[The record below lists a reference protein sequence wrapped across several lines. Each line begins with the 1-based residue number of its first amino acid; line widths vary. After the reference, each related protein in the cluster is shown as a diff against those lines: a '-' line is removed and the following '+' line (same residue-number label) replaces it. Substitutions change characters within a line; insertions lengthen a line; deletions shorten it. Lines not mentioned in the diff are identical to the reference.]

1 MRTQI
6 CNVYL
11 HLDIYDLH
19 ISTVFNV
26 YWMWTWC
33 ISSSP
38 NLRSL
43 PNDCGVP
50 VFLIVARQGDLSKT
64 VRFGALINS
73 YGFHLHLYNRILPLF
88 PFMLL
93 INQEHLNLSA

>member
-19 ISTVFNV
+19 ISTLYIGRGVFLPV
-26 YWMWTWC
+26 
-33 ISSSP
+33 P

-50 VFLIVARQGDLSKT
+50 VFLIVKARQVKSVKNSE
-64 VRFGALINS
+64 VWSS